1 MNVSLTPH
9 YNKLIKT
16 LVGSG
21 RFANSSEVVRAGL
34 SRLEK
39 EIGLLEFERLVKAGG
54 GYGHD
59 ATHEENAEIDRIIKS
74 KRKQI
79 WK

>member
-9 YNKLIKT
+9 YNGLIKKLIKT
-16 LVGSG
+16 G

-39 EIGLLEFERLVKAGG
+39 EIGLLEFERLIKAGG
-54 GYGHD
+54 GYGRD
-59 ATHEENAEIDRIIKS
+59 ATSAETAEINRLIKS